1 MSSGPE
7 SRDDDPSAPR
17 PAPAPQG
24 QAQVPSPAARVWAQ
38 FRDLIFERMATV
50 EAAVAGVRRAT
61 LTPEVRQ
68 KAVLEAHRLAGSL
81 GMFGLP
87 EGTRLAREIE
97 HLLDETARLGSR
109 HPRPAHRAGGWAA
122 ARAGKGSG
130 LVR

>member
-7 SRDDDPSAPR
+7 FQDDDPSAPR
-17 PAPAPQG
+17 LAPASQG

-38 FRDLIFERMATV
+38 FRDLIFERMVAV
-50 EAAVAGVRRAT
+50 EAAVAGVRGAT

-97 HLLDETARLGSR
+97 HLLDENAALAPETPRRLTELAAGLR
-109 HPRPAHRAGGWAA
+109 HELE
-122 ARAGKGSG
+122 KGP
-130 LVR
+130 V